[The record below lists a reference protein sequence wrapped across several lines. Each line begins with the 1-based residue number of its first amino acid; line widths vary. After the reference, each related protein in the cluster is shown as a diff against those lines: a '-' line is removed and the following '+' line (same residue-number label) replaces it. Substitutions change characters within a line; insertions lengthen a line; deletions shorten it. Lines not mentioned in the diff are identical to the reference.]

1 MRGRF
6 LITPVDG
13 LDYETLTTCGRT
25 DENGCFECVAGETI
39 TFSVG
44 GLILGSAIAAERM
57 TPADLSIE
65 VAGNIRW
72 IANRNVTN
80 ITRFLMS
87 LNCME
92 DAENKITITDKIRD
106 LCRKYRKRIYFNQPE
121 TMFTEDET
129 VKAFF
134 AELGT
139 TLVSGAYARN
149 YLRRGM
155 NGIVKMKD
163 VKIPLRDGGYVTA
176 DIFRPEKEGKYP
188 VIISF
193 GGYGKAFWVGKE
205 TTPEEIEQRA
215 VLEDRYFSG
224 ALDET
229 DYLSFHIASLPA
241 GDPLPQIPGLPQS
254 GSVMNPMMT
263 HISECFE
270 RANVMDWVPEGYI
283 VIHADSRGLGISPG
297 SYYQFG
303 RQEADDYYDA
313 IEWAGVQE
321 WSNGNVGTYGASF
334 YAMNAFNVASLNPPH
349 LKAFIPLC
357 GDMDPYRDYFRFG
370 GLLNKFGFTP
380 KISKWEFSGID
391 LGEYAA
397 QYEFDDPEV
406 FNEHSIVAM
415 RNTPDKIKIPFYT
428 AVSLEQ
434 AFIHTRGTSMIYEGA
449 STPHDQKYLDVMS
462 EDGVHYW
469 MYGKDFMDRYKKFFA
484 HWLKGEEITLDAA
497 PVHMMIRTGYGSY
510 FWQDAQSWPVPK
522 TEYRKLYL
530 YAVNED
536 KDQMHTLMTEP
547 AGNGSISYPADQEI
561 KISFETEAF
570 EEDTVIAGHIMAKL
584 FVSSTSKDMTVFT
597 YLNVVD
603 EDDDIVPIVLDLNP
617 AIPVSK
623 GALKVSHRKLDTE
636 KSTEYRPF
644 HTHLKEDVQLLAPDE
659 IVEADVEFVP
669 ATVRIRKG
677 WKLRLDI
684 MPKNEASELFD
695 DHDDYSSGAINTI
708 YSGELYPSYLQIPIV
723 G

>member
-1 MRGRF
+1 MKGKF
-6 LITPVDG
+6 QITPIAG
-13 LDYETLTTCGRT
+13 LDYETLTASGRT
-25 DENGCFECVAGETI
+25 DDNGYFECADGETI

-65 VAGNIRW
+65 TAGNIRW
-72 IANRNVTN
+72 IENRNVTN
-80 ITRFLMS
+80 ISRFLMS
-87 LNCME
+87 LNSME
-92 DAENKITITDKIRD
+92 EAQEKITITDAIRD
-106 LCRKYRKRIYFNQPE
+106 LCRKYRKKIYFNQPE
-121 TMFTEDET
+121 DMFTEDET

-155 NGIVKMKD
+155 HGIVKMKD

-176 DIFRPEKEGKYP
+176 DIFRPEAEGKYP

-215 VLEDRYFSG
+215 VLEDRYFRG
-224 ALDET
+224 DLDET

-241 GDPLPQIPGLPQS
+241 GDPLPQIPDLPPS
-254 GSVMNPMMT
+254 GSVANPMMT
-263 HISECFE
+263 HISETFE
-270 RANVMDWVPEGYI
+270 RANVMDWVPDGYV

-303 RQEADDYYDA
+303 RQEANDYYDA
-313 IEWAGVQE
+313 IEWAGTQE

-357 GDMDPYRDYFRFG
+357 GDMDPYRDYMRFG

-380 KISKWEFSGID
+380 KISKWEFTGID

-397 QYEFDDPEV
+397 QQEFDDPEV
-406 FNEHSIVAM
+406 FNENALVAM
-415 RNTPDKIKIPFYT
+415 RNTPDQIKVPFCT

-434 AFIHTRGTSMIYEGA
+434 AFIHTRGTSVIYEYA
-449 STPHDQKYLDVMS
+449 STPEDQKYLDVVT

-469 MYGKDFMDRYKKFFA
+469 MYGNPFMDRYKKFFA
-484 HWLKGEEITLDAA
+484 HWLKGEADELAGEK
-497 PVHMMIRTGYGSY
+497 PVRMMIRSGYGSY
-510 FWQDAQSWPVPK
+510 FWQEAEAWPVPEA
-522 TEYRKLYL
+522 EYRKLYL
-530 YAVNED
+530 YAAND
-536 KDQMHTLMTEP
+536 DRTQMQSLLTEP
-547 AGNGSISYPADQEI
+547 AGNGSISYPADQEVMV
-561 KISFETEAF
+561 SFETEAF
-570 EEDTVIAGHIMAKL
+570 TEDTTIAGHILAKL
-584 FVSSTSKDMTVFT
+584 FASSTSKDMTVYT
-597 YLNVVD
+597 YLNAVD
-603 EDDDIVPIVLDLNP
+603 EDGDIVPVVLDLNP

-623 GALKVSHRKLDTE
+623 GALKLSHRKLDQE
-636 KSTEYRPF
+636 KTTAYRPV
-644 HTHLKEDVQLLAPDE
+644 HTHLKEDVQLMKPDE
-659 IVEADVEFVP
+659 IVEADVEFMP
-669 ATVRIRKG
+669 ATVRIKKG

-695 DHDDYSSGAINTI
+695 EHDDYSAGAVNTI
-708 YSGELYPSYLQIPIV
+708 YTGELYPSYLQIPLI
-723 G
+723 